1 MERRKG
7 TLCHKNAK
15 SVFVATMENEKAD
28 QNCTAGSSNL
38 SRMGCAYGSLHSVAN
53 YGILQIN
60 EFQSEA
66 LAGCF

>member
-1 MERRKG
+1 MLILEGLYLGDVRPQRAQ
-7 TLCHKNAK
+7 LQAQQ
-15 SVFVATMENEKAD
+15 SVRAD
-28 QNCTAGSSNL
+28 
-38 SRMGCAYGSLHSVAN
+38 SLHSVAN

>member
-1 MERRKG
+1 
-7 TLCHKNAK
+7 
-15 SVFVATMENEKAD
+15 MENEKAD

-38 SRMGCAYGSLHSVAN
+38 SRMGCAYDSLHSVAN

-60 EFQSEA
+60 EFQSIA